1 MTLTPRDKQN
11 LKTFGYGVLAVLA
24 GGLIY
29 LLCLAACF
37 WQSRYGVE
45 SETAIEW
52 VQDIVLLISMGS
64 FFTLAKLIPEERGGI
79 LLMAG
84 FMTSLFIREQDAYF
98 DFISKSAWQIVLAVF
113 LVILFWRVW
122 KRGCRKE
129 ALEGVAH
136 FVRSQ
141 SFVAMIAGL
150 GMLLVYSRLYGSGHL
165 WSLFISE
172 EGPKYIAKRLSEE
185 STELLGYAL
194 MSISAIS
201 YYVERIKLHR

>member
-1 MTLTPRDKQN
+1 MM
-11 LKTFGYGVLAVLA
+11 
-24 GGLIY
+24 
-29 LLCLAACF
+29 
-37 WQSRYGVE
+37 
-45 SETAIEW
+45 
-52 VQDIVLLISMGS
+52 SM
-64 FFTLAKLIPEERGGI
+64 
-79 LLMAG
+79 
-84 FMTSLFIREQDAYF
+84 
-98 DFISKSAWQIVLAVF
+98 
-113 LVILFWRVW
+113 ILFWRVW
-122 KRGCRKE
+122 KRGLSE

>member
-98 DFISKSAWQIVLAVF
+98 DFISKSAW
-113 LVILFWRVW
+113 
-122 KRGCRKE
+122 
-129 ALEGVAH
+129 
-136 FVRSQ
+136 
-141 SFVAMIAGL
+141 
-150 GMLLVYSRLYGSGHL
+150 
-165 WSLFISE
+165 
-172 EGPKYIAKRLSEE
+172 
-185 STELLGYAL
+185 
-194 MSISAIS
+194 
-201 YYVERIKLHR
+201 

>member
-113 LVILFWRVW
+113 LVILFFGSARRRRAFRPLPVF
-122 KRGCRKE
+122 CR
-129 ALEGVAH
+129 H
-136 FVRSQ
+136 DRRSWY
-141 SFVAMIAGL
+141 A
-150 GMLLVYSRLYGSGHL
+150 SRLFP
-165 WSLFISE
+165 SL
-172 EGPKYIAKRLSEE
+172 RLRPPLVS
-185 STELLGYAL
+185 
-194 MSISAIS
+194 
-201 YYVERIKLHR
+201 LHHRRRPEVHREAPF

>member
-113 LVILFWRVW
+113 LVILFWG
-122 KRGCRKE
+122 RGLSE

>member
-1 MTLTPRDKQN
+1 
-11 LKTFGYGVLAVLA
+11 
-24 GGLIY
+24 
-29 LLCLAACF
+29 
-37 WQSRYGVE
+37 
-45 SETAIEW
+45 
-52 VQDIVLLISMGS
+52 MGS

-113 LVILFWRVW
+113 LVILFWGVW
-122 KRGCRKE
+122 KRGLSE

-141 SFVAMIAGL
+141 SFVAMIA
-150 GMLLVYSRLYGSGHL
+150 RLYGSGHL

>member
-24 GGLIY
+24 GALIY

-52 VQDIVLLISMGS
+52 VQDVVLLISMGS
-64 FFTLAKLIPEERGGI
+64 FYSLAKRIPEERGGI

-98 DFISKSAWQIVLAVF
+98 DFISNERLAD
-113 LVILFWRVW
+113 R
-122 KRGCRKE
+122 R
-129 ALEGVAH
+129 
-136 FVRSQ
+136 
-141 SFVAMIAGL
+141 
-150 GMLLVYSRLYGSGHL
+150 
-165 WSLFISE
+165 SE
-172 EGPKYIAKRLSEE
+172 ERHVGKECRSRWSPY
-185 STELLGYAL
+185 
-194 MSISAIS
+194 
-201 YYVERIKLHR
+201 H

>member
-122 KRGCRKE
+122 KRGLSE

-141 SFVAMIAGL
+141 S
-150 GMLLVYSRLYGSGHL
+150 YSRLYGSGHL

>member
-64 FFTLAKLIPEERGGI
+64 FFTLAKLIPEERGRTLPFGCN
-79 LLMAG
+79 M
-84 FMTSLFIREQDAYF
+84 SSFIARSY
-98 DFISKSAWQIVLAVF
+98 AV
-113 LVILFWRVW
+113 
-122 KRGCRKE
+122 
-129 ALEGVAH
+129 
-136 FVRSQ
+136 
-141 SFVAMIAGL
+141 
-150 GMLLVYSRLYGSGHL
+150 
-165 WSLFISE
+165 
-172 EGPKYIAKRLSEE
+172 
-185 STELLGYAL
+185 
-194 MSISAIS
+194 
-201 YYVERIKLHR
+201 

>member
-122 KRGCRKE
+122 KRGLSE

-150 GMLLVYSRLYGSGHL
+150 GMLLVYSRLVSLHL
-165 WSLFISE
+165 RRRPE
-172 EGPKYIAKRLSEE
+172 
-185 STELLGYAL
+185 
-194 MSISAIS
+194 
-201 YYVERIKLHR
+201 VHREAPF

>member
-98 DFISKSAWQIVLAVF
+98 DFISKSAWQIGSRGLPRDPF
-113 LVILFWRVW
+113 L
-122 KRGCRKE
+122 G
-129 ALEGVAH
+129 A
-136 FVRSQ
+136 
-141 SFVAMIAGL
+141 
-150 GMLLVYSRLYGSGHL
+150 YGSGGFRKRSKASRISSAP
-165 WSLFISE
+165 SL
-172 EGPKYIAKRLSEE
+172 LSP
-185 STELLGYAL
+185 
-194 MSISAIS
+194 
-201 YYVERIKLHR
+201 

>member
-29 LLCLAACF
+29 LLCLAVCF

-122 KRGCRKE
+122 KRGLSE

>member
-113 LVILFWRVW
+113 LVILGRLAAGAVGSARRRRAFRPLSIL
-122 KRGCRKE
+122 CRQDRRSRYAPCLFPPLRLRPPLVSLHLRRRPEVHRE
-129 ALEGVAH
+129 AP
-136 FVRSQ
+136 F
-141 SFVAMIAGL
+141 
-150 GMLLVYSRLYGSGHL
+150 
-165 WSLFISE
+165 
-172 EGPKYIAKRLSEE
+172 
-185 STELLGYAL
+185 
-194 MSISAIS
+194 
-201 YYVERIKLHR
+201 

>member
-122 KRGCRKE
+122 KRGLSE
-129 ALEGVAH
+129 ALEG
-136 FVRSQ
+136 SQ